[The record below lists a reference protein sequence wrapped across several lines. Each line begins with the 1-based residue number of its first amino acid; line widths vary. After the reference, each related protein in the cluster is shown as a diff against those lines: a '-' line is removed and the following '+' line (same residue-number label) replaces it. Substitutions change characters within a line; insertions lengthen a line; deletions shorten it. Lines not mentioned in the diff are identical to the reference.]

1 MYIEIIFSIGKVP
14 VDGIT
19 QSEIAL
25 SPAILYLPVVD
36 KRSRVAYKI
45 TSHVQWHDPVA
56 KRWIVK
62 T

>member
-1 MYIEIIFSIGKVP
+1 MHIKRIFSIGKVP

-25 SPAILYLPVVD
+25 SPAILCLPVVD

-45 TSHVQWHDPVA
+45 TSHVQ
-56 KRWIVK
+56 
-62 T
+62 

>member
-25 SPAILYLPVVD
+25 NPAILYLPVVD

-45 TSHVQWHDPVA
+45 TSYVQWHDPVT
-56 KRWIVK
+56 KR
-62 T
+62 